1 LINIALVGV
10 GKIAQDQHIPAIRN
24 SENWTLAATVSR
36 NHTVS
41 GVEQFTDFHD
51 FLTMRDDVRVVSLC
65 MPPQVRFEY
74 ARAAIFAKRHVMLE
88 KPPGATLA
96 ECQILY
102 DLAQRFGVSI
112 FATWHSR
119 FAPMVP
125 KAKAWLANKTVQSI
139 RIEWKEDVHRWHPGQ
154 DWIWE
159 AGGMGVFDPGINAL
173 SILTEI
179 IPDAMHLRAANLD
192 IPTNKTS
199 PIAAQLEFHHP
210 HTNDVRADFDWRQ
223 TGDQIWTITVH
234 TDAGTCHLFDG
245 GAGLSINDVH
255 QTGGDVPLGGE
266 YPRLYRY
273 FNDLIQT
280 GQSELDLRPLT
291 HVADAFMLAN
301 RTMVDPV

>member
-1 LINIALVGV
+1 MINIALVGV

-74 ARAAIFAKRHVMLE
+74 ARAA
-88 KPPGATLA
+88 
-96 ECQILY
+96 
-102 DLAQRFGVSI
+102 I

-199 PIAAQLEFHHP
+199 PIAAQLKFHHP

-223 TGDQIWTITVH
+223 TGDQIWTITVR

-273 FNDLIQT
+273 FNDLLQT